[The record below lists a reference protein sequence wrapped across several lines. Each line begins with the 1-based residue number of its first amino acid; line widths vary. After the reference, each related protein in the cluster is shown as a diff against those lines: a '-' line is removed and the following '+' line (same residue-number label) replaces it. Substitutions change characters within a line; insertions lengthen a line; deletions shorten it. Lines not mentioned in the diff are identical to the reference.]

1 MNYYRRMKDL
11 REDNDLTQQ
20 DIANYLNVTRGT
32 YSMYECGSNIIPLHL
47 LDQLS
52 LKYQVSIDY
61 LVGLSNDKI
70 SKNVKPMNFD
80 IMCQRLKEQRI
91 KNELSQQNVS
101 KTIGITQ
108 SHYATYENGRNI
120 IPITRLI
127 KIAKLYN
134 VSIDYLIGK
143 NNEYENMII

>member
-20 DIANYLNVTRGT
+20 EIANYLNVTRRT

-47 LDQLS
+47 LNQLS

-61 LVGLSNDKI
+61 LVGLSNEKNNKI
-70 SKNVKPMNFD
+70 VKPMNFD
-80 IMCQRLKEQRI
+80 IMYQRLKEQRI

-101 KTIGITQ
+101 KAIGITQ

-134 VSIDYLIGK
+134 VSIDYLMAK
-143 NNEYENMII
+143 YN

>member
-32 YSMYECGSNIIPLHL
+32 YSMYECGSNIIPLYL

-61 LVGLSNDKI
+61 LVGLSNEKNNKI
-70 SKNVKPMNFD
+70 VKPMNFD

-101 KTIGITQ
+101 KAIGITQ

-120 IPITRLI
+120 LPITRLI